1 MMILCMKPCSE
12 GIFRNPIDEIWTL
25 ATSIISW
32 HCFIKLGEGE
42 FDIVIANK
50 NDMLLIFSSKAKITY
65 HSFTIVNENDKV
77 ESNAIIL
84 MQRKEGMMLSSS
96 SSEIIRLGQHNDDFT
111 NGLD

>member
-1 MMILCMKPCSE
+1 MVKVPH
-12 GIFRNPIDEIWTL
+12 NNK
-25 ATSIISW
+25 IISM
-32 HCFIKLGEGE
+32 
-42 FDIVIANK
+42 N
-50 NDMLLIFSSKAKITY
+50 AKISY
-65 HSFTIVNENDKV
+65 HSFTTVDGHKKV